1 MKITYTLNEIDIKK
15 LLADHFETTEEDIT
29 IKDLDPNINCTAM
42 EITVV
47 QYPE

>member
-1 MKITYTLNEIDIKK
+1 MKITYTLNEKDIKK

-29 IKDLDPNINCTAM
+29 IEDLDPNLNCTDVQ
-42 EITVV
+42 ITVE

>member
-1 MKITYTLNEIDIKK
+1 MKIIYVLNEIDIKK
-15 LLADHFETTEEDIT
+15 LLADHYETTPADIT
-29 IKDLDPNINCTAM
+29 IKDLDPNINCTAV